1 MSPMRPMRMP
11 QTMTQPQ
18 STAPAPAPAPVPVPA
33 PASELPQFIL
43 HLQRSLADGSFIRLG
58 LGRPQGQAPTLEK
71 LLARRVVLRGQ
82 DHLALVWR
90 HRSQDIT
97 KNLPL
102 AEAVALLG
110 SLLENGF
117 HHAHLQT
124 RNHDIQLAWGKKG
137 RWGLR
142 VGKLAAAPAAVA
154 ADAAPEADDP
164 AEDPAADSG
173 TYLGQNR
180 QRRHPLTLDLPF
192 LGELG
197 ITDAQQRLVPAMAR
211 KWRQINKF
219 VEVLG
224 HAIDQSTLAQRDAGQ
239 AVRVLDFG
247 AGKGYLTFA
256 VHHHLQASGRL
267 PDVTG
272 VELRPALT
280 GLCNAAVAR
289 LGLAGLRFDAG
300 DVRSHGAQATDIMIA
315 LHACDTATDVALH
328 RGIRAGAAIIL
339 CAPCCH
345 QELRPQLKS
354 PPVLAPL
361 LRHGIHQATTAEMLT
376 DGLRAGL
383 LELAGYDSR
392 VFEFISPEMTSKN
405 RMLLAVR
412 RASPLPPAR
421 QQQLRDE
428 LAALKAFFGVQTQTL
443 ETLLAMPV
451 G

>member
-1 MSPMRPMRMP
+1 
-11 QTMTQPQ
+11 MT
-18 STAPAPAPAPVPVPA
+18 ST
-33 PASELPQFIL
+33 EQQQFITR
-43 HLQRSLADGSFIRLG
+43 LQRSLDDGSFVRLL
-58 LGRPQGQAPTLEK
+58 LGRPHGQAATLHK

-82 DHLALVWR
+82 DHLAFVWR
-90 HRSQDIT
+90 HATQDIT

-102 AEAVALLG
+102 ADAVALVAAQVDAG
-110 SLLENGF
+110 ADAGF

-124 RNHDIQLAWGKKG
+124 RQHDIQLALGKKG
-137 RWGLR
+137 RWSLR
-142 VGKLAAAPAAVA
+142 VGKLAPTPAPAAA
-154 ADAAPEADDP
+154 EPGEADD
-164 AEDPAADSG
+164 DG
-173 TYLGQNR
+173 NYLGGGDAINR

-192 LGELG
+192 LQELG
-197 ITDAQQRLVPAMAR
+197 VTDARAQLVPAMAR

-219 VEVLG
+219 IEVLG
-224 HAIDQSTLAQRDAGQ
+224 HAIAESPLAQRDAAQ
-239 AVRVLDFG
+239 PVRVLDFG

-272 VELRPALT
+272 VELRTSLT
-280 GLCNAAVAR
+280 DPCNAIVAR

-328 RGIRAGAAIIL
+328 RGVTAGAAIIL
-339 CAPCCH
+339 ASPCCH
-345 QELRPQLKS
+345 RELRPQLAT

-376 DGLRAGL
+376 DALRAQL
-383 LELAGYDSR
+383 LELAGYDTR
-392 VFEFISPEMTSKN
+392 VFEFISPEATSKN

-412 RASPLPPAR
+412 RATPLPRAR

-428 LAALKAFFGVQTQTL
+428 LAALKALFGVQTQTL
-443 ETLLAMPV
+443 ETLLADTAAAA